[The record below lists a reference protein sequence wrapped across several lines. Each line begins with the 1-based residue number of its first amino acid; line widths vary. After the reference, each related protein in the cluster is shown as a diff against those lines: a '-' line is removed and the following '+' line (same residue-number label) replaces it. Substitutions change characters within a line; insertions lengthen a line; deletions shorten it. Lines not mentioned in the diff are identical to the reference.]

1 MMWGGGRFSARSPA
15 IDERWLD
22 AQSLA
27 EVFGCLVKGQT
38 PDVGPEFDRIA
49 RAAAVEAMVTVA
61 VQIGHEVRVRSAA
74 RERTEAAQ
82 AVSNASDRPELQK
95 RQYVENGDVLADI
108 GEIDPGHRNA
118 QSLVR
123 PFGLV
128 LDRFP
133 AVEAPIW
140 RARWAR

>member
-1 MMWGGGRFSARSPA
+1 MLSSALLSPFGQRPRKRYPTHRTGRNSR
-15 IDERWLD
+15 
-22 AQSLA
+22 
-27 EVFGCLVKGQT
+27 
-38 PDVGPEFDRIA
+38 
-49 RAAAVEAMVTVA
+49 
-61 VQIGHEVRVRSAA
+61 
-74 RERTEAAQ
+74 
-82 AVSNASDRPELQK
+82 K

-118 QSLVR
+118 QSPVR

-140 RARWAR
+140 PARWAR

>member
-1 MMWGGGRFSARSPA
+1 MMWGGGRFGAWSPA

-27 EVFGCLVKGQT
+27 DVFGRLVKGKT

-49 RAAAVEAMVTVA
+49 RAAAAEAMVTVA
-61 VQIGHEVRVRSAA
+61 VQIGHEVRARVPA
-74 RERTEAAQ
+74 RERAGAAQ
-82 AVSNASDRPELQK
+82 AASHASHWPELQK
-95 RQYVENGDVLADI
+95 RQHVENGDVLADI

-123 PFGLV
+123 PLGLV
-128 LDRFP
+128 VDRFP
-133 AVEAPIW
+133 AVQAPIW
-140 RARWAR
+140 RARSAR